1 MVQLFQMWVLVEVLG
16 LLCLPLTITVFHNL
30 PDRGWA
36 FSKAIGIALLAFC
49 VWLPLMSV
57 QVLPFSQLFIVVV
70 LFILCAFSIF
80 GFVRVRQ
87 ALIALVRA
95 HIFYIIVCEV
105 IFLGMVFLLGWIRSY
120 GPNIQNF
127 EMFMDEGFLAA
138 IMRSPH
144 FPPNDMWLS
153 GYSINYYYYAHFT
166 IAILAKLLGQ
176 SPSIAFNTGICIF
189 FGLTAVNLFGV
200 TSNIVSWAR
209 YQRRRT
215 VTVSGTSERR
225 LWPAFLRRRQTAD
238 KPQHHDRYSDQP
250 GTVLPSLSSAIP
262 FGLLTILMGEVL
274 GNLASTQQWWKAH
287 DDLPPEYW
295 FNTTR
300 IIDKTINEFPAFSF
314 LLSCFHAHVLALA
327 FTIVAI
333 ALAFNLFLEYG
344 GDGKGRGLR
353 VFGSGWRLP
362 LNLGVTALILGGLF
376 TMNGWDFPTYLTL
389 TIICIGLQQWMAY
402 QSRFRIDLVL
412 DVFTVVAALTALS
425 FFLYAPFYLS
435 FVSPSQGIGIVSAT
449 DRSAIR
455 DEVLIYGLFVFI
467 YVSLLVVNLVRPR
480 LFAKIFSSEQS
491 LALDSSKS
499 DQMNLPQ
506 VGQENMQVSYSSG
519 LLTTASG
526 SHRTAPI
533 QQLEEGTVSRNVVSV
548 PLMGTLSSADQ
559 HLEEDT
565 ASLDVV
571 AAPLAGTENQSPD
584 RLPPTSRRFTLPDW
598 LDLRVIS
605 VVVILG
611 VTLLAF
617 TIMKNGLTFA
627 VAFTIAALG
636 TALALYH
643 LHDRPRAF
651 TLLLGAFA
659 FGLVAMT
666 EIVFLKDVFAGSYPR
681 MNTVFKFY
689 FQAWALLSITSGA
702 ALYFVYE
709 GFQSAVSAK
718 GWQRWVGRGG
728 QVIWSAVLLVFFL
741 AGMVYPIVGSYQRT
755 NHYTQRT
762 NSLDGLN
769 YLQSYDPSDY
779 AAIRW
784 LNSHVQGGPV
794 IVEAFNPQ
802 GGDYSDY
809 GRISA
814 FTGLPTL
821 MGWAGHEYQW
831 RVNWLNDAYNA
842 NDFYHRG
849 ADISAIYTNT
859 NPDTVLSLMNRY
871 NAHYLYVGS
880 LEKTT
885 YPQANLNRFSGFMQR
900 VYSANGVTIY
910 RVPGGR

>member
-1 MVQLFQMWVLVEVLG
+1 MWVLVEVLG

-57 QVLPFSQLFIVVV
+57 QVLPFSQLFIAVV

-166 IAILAKLLGQ
+166 IAMLAKLLGQ

-689 FQAWALLSITSGA
+689 FQAWALLSITCGA

-709 GFQSAVSAK
+709 GFQSAVSVK

-728 QVIWSAVLLVFFL
+728 QVIWSAALLVFFL

-849 ADISAIYTNT
+849 ADISAIYTNP